1 MNARMHWVAWLLG
14 AAALVSGC
22 ALDNVG
28 SNYSLQ
34 EKGDTGI
41 LVAALGRAGAIEFDM
56 NAVVRSVGGGR
67 TYTIIV
73 DNSTVQKDFGQVVI
87 PPAHSEASDWGYV
100 PAAAPLER
108 LVVVPMR
115 AGEYEIS
122 TVNGQAP
129 RFKGSSASPF
139 SIVSDRLGL
148 RFSVRPGQI
157 TYLGSI
163 VFGFPDWLATSHP
176 HGPLRV
182 LTADT
187 RERDAKLFNERYP
200 NLGGNLPERT
210 LSDGPYSSPNLRY
223 YLFVSPEGGDSRGG
237 M

>member
-1 MNARMHWVAWLLG
+1 MSVRMHWVAWLLG

-34 EKGDTGI
+34 GKADTGL
-41 LVAALGRAGAIEFDM
+41 LVAELGRTGAIEFDM
-56 NAVVRSVGGGR
+56 NAVVKSIGSGP

-73 DNSTVQKDFGQVVI
+73 ENSTVEKDFGKVVI
-87 PPAHSEASDWGYV
+87 PLPNSQASDWGYV

-115 AGEYEIS
+115 AGDYEIS

-129 RFKGSSASPF
+129 RFKGGSPSPF
-139 SIVSDRLGL
+139 QLVSQPLGL

-163 VFGFPDWLATSHP
+163 AFSFPDWLATSHP
-176 HGPLRV
+176 SGPLRV

-187 RERDAKLFNERYP
+187 RERDTKLFQERYP

-210 LSDGPYSSPNLRY
+210 LSDGPYTSPNLRY
-223 YLFVSPEGGDSRGG
+223 YLFLTGDGGDARG